1 MSRTKLVYVTP
12 STQSFVKS
20 DIRILRN
27 YFDVRVINQPWSN
40 KKLAPLNFI
49 AQFFSMLTN
58 IFGAKLIIVNFGGY
72 WAFWGIVF
80 GKVFRK
86 KVFIVTH
93 GTDCASIPEINYG
106 SLRISLLKRICKF
119 SYHKADA
126 IFPVSESLIET
137 ELLFDPAITSRKQ
150 GLLYHFPKLTVPLK
164 TIYNG
169 LDDTQWLLPDKPKR
183 IANSFLAV
191 MSPSQFKLKGG
202 DLILEIAKKYPT
214 SNFYFAGIKTL
225 EITHKK
231 TDNVHFLGFLTSE
244 ELLSWYQKSEF
255 YFQLS
260 SFEGFGCALCE
271 AMLCGAIPIGSGT
284 NHIPK
289 IVGNSGFIITEK
301 SLKAAIPIMDK
312 ALNSVN
318 KDLLSLNSRLHI
330 QANYSL
336 QLREQKLIES
346 LEQFT
351 GQSYTN

>member
-1 MSRTKLVYVTP
+1 MSRIKLVYVTP
-12 STQSFVKS
+12 SMQSFVKS
-20 DIRILRN
+20 DIGILRN
-27 YFDVRVINQPWSN
+27 YFDVRVINQPWGN

-58 IFGAKLIIVNFGGY
+58 IFGAKFIIVNFGGY

-80 GKVFRK
+80 GKAFGK

-119 SYHKADA
+119 SYHRADA

-137 ELLFDPAITSRKQ
+137 ELSFDPAITSRKQ
-150 GLLYHFPKLTVPLK
+150 GLLHYFPTLQVPLK

-169 LDDTQWLLPDKPKR
+169 LDDNEWIPPEKSSR
-183 IANSFLAV
+183 ITNSFLAV
-191 MSPSQFKLKGG
+191 MSSSQFTLKGG
-202 DLILEIAKKYPT
+202 DLILKIAREYPDC
-214 SNFYFAGIKTL
+214 NFYFAGIQAAQIS
-225 EITHKK
+225 EQAPE
-231 TDNVHFLGFLTSE
+231 NVRFLGFLAPK

-260 SFEGFGCALCE
+260 GFEGFGCALCE
-271 AMLCGAIPIGSGT
+271 AMLCGAIPIGSNT
-284 NHIPK
+284 NHIPQ
-289 IVGNSGFIITEK
+289 IIGDCGFIIPEK
-301 SLKAAIPIMDK
+301 SLKAAIAIMDK
-312 ALNSVN
+312 ALSDTN
-318 KDLLSLNSRLHI
+318 KDLLSINSRLHI

-336 QLREQKLIES
+336 TLREKNLIES

-351 GQSYTN
+351 CESYTN